1 MATIC
6 YTWDDCP
13 FPWIDTPFTWQEGCI
28 IEKIV
33 NGSAGITKKNR
44 ERLRNLDDKEKKIL
58 IELFLRLQV
67 DEIVIEKR
75 MNKQKNTK
83 VKIKLK
89 DIVLSEKVQKNISVN
104 VKFN

>member
-75 MNKQKNTK
+75 VNKQKNAK
-83 VKIKLK
+83 VKIRLK
-89 DIVLSEKVQKNISVN
+89 DIEVKKSIEKNIKVN
-104 VKFN
+104 VKFD